1 VLTNSGYFGDKAAS
15 FEDKFPDIKSLEAYP
30 GVFNRYEMITESKW
44 MDLSGPLYVSF
55 FETENLL
62 LNNISVDIE
71 LIRTPPEFVMYNQVM
86 VAAEKYKIEIRNPI
100 LTVRRYRPAAPFLN
114 SLVRSLEKSKVKYS
128 YRNIDMKAINFS
140 SALTR
145 IAIPNVTTGQIPS
158 RIIFAFLDSTAF
170 KGSYKKNPYYFQHF
184 QLKEI
189 NLYVNSNK
197 YPSVPITYNFPESL
211 VSQGYDHFCEQMGIY
226 QSKTNGIT
234 KKDYVHGYTVFAFD
248 LTTDLSASEDHF
260 SMIQTGD
267 IFAEFNFN
275 APLMQ
280 EVTCIMY
287 TEFEKLIEIDEFR
300 NIRTDEQI
308 V

>member
-1 VLTNSGYFGDKAAS
+1 M
-15 FEDKFPDIKSLEAYP
+15 FEGVFPDIKSLEASP
-30 GVFNRYEMITESKW
+30 GVYSRYELVADSKW
-44 MDLSGPLYVSF
+44 ADLSGPLYVPF

-62 LNNISVDIE
+62 VNNINVDLE
-71 LIRTPPEFVMYNQVM
+71 LVRTEPEFIMHNQVM
-86 VAAEKYKIEIRNPI
+86 PDNAKYKIEIRNPT
-100 LTVRRYRPAAPFLN
+100 LTVRRYRPSAPFLS

-140 SALTR
+140 KDLTR

-158 RIIFAFLDSTAF
+158 RIIFAFVASDAF
-170 KGSYKKNPYYFQHF
+170 KGSYKTNPFHFQHF
-184 QLKEI
+184 RLKEI

-197 YPSVPITYNFPESL
+197 YPTVPILYSFPTSA
-211 VSQGYDHFCEQMGIY
+211 VCQGFDYFMEQMGVY
-226 QSKTNGIT
+226 QSKTIGIS

-260 SMIQTGD
+260 SMIQNGD
-267 IFAEFNFN
+267 IFAEFNFEV
-275 APLMQ
+275 ALTQ
-280 EVTCIMY
+280 ETTCVMY